1 MIQVQSR
8 SQPETGLIPRS
19 PVTAGLDQTWSE
31 TPISVS
37 DFNILFTCA
46 GRRVALLDAFRTAMG
61 NLDVDGRLFAT
72 DITWASPAFQLA
84 DVGLIV
90 PPARRIEYIPKLLD
104 YVKEHGIKL
113 LIPVTDL
120 DLRSLA
126 RHRDK
131 FSDFGCAVMVG
142 SEASVML
149 CRNKAQTSHL
159 LLDSGVP
166 FVKTLTIREFQSQ
179 PFYPCFVKPS
189 HGSAG
194 VGSSLINNEK
204 ELKRHIH
211 MFRSPLIVQEYIPG
225 QEFTID
231 VYRDRSGKVRCV
243 VPRQRL
249 VVRSGEVE
257 QGLTVKDPDL
267 IDATIRA
274 AALLGDIWGVFC
286 CQCRRHE
293 PSATPQFFEINPRFG
308 GGTPLSIAAGADL
321 PRYLL
326 EEVLG
331 RPITAEIG
339 RFEENLLMLR
349 YDDAAYLPANNIESL
364 PAYLTP
370 EFR

>member
-1 MIQVQSR
+1 MPS
-8 SQPETGLIPRS
+8 S
-19 PVTAGLDQTWSE
+19 PANVWLVPTWSE
-31 TPISVS
+31 RAISDT

-46 GRRVALLDAFRTAMG
+46 GRRVALLDSFRIAMG
-61 NLDVDGRLFAT
+61 NLDIDGRLFAT

-90 PPARRIEYIPKLLD
+90 PPARRIEYIPKLLE
-104 YVKEHGIKL
+104 YVEQHGIKL
-113 LIPVTDL
+113 LVPVTDL

-126 RHRDK
+126 RHRDQ
-131 FSDFGCAVMVG
+131 FTDLGCTVMVG

-159 LLDSGVP
+159 LRASGVP
-166 FVKTLTIREFQSQ
+166 SVKTLTMQEFRTQ
-179 PFYPCFVKPS
+179 PFYPCFIKPS

-194 VGSSLINNEK
+194 VGTSLINNER
-204 ELKRHIH
+204 ELKRHVQ
-211 MFRSPLIVQEYIPG
+211 MFRIPLIIQEYIPG
-225 QEFTID
+225 REFTID
-231 VYRDRSGKVRCV
+231 VYRDRSGNVRCV

-257 QGLTVKDPDL
+257 QGLTVKNPAL
-267 IDATIRA
+267 IDAAIRA
-274 AALLGDIWGVFC
+274 SALLGDVWGVFC
-286 CQCRRHE
+286 CQCRRDG
-293 PSATPQFFEINPRFG
+293 PNAAPQFFEINPRFG

-349 YDDAAYLPANNIESL
+349 YDDAAYVPGDDIESL
-364 PAYLTP
+364 PAYLAS